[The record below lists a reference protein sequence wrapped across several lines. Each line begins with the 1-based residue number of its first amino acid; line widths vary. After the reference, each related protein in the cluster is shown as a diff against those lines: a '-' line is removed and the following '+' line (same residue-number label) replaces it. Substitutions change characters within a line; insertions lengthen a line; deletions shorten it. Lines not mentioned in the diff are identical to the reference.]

1 MLMKEMKM
9 DIVYDGK
16 DKILGRLASTV
27 AKQLLLGKNVAVI
40 NAEQCVISGDRKGII
55 AKYKVRADIIEKAN
69 PEHSP
74 YWPRRSDLLVKRV
87 IRGMLPYHK
96 KASGK
101 AAYKRLR
108 VYIGVP
114 DSLKDAK
121 PVVVETKNPRELYV
135 SHMTVSEVSKL
146 LGYNK

>member
-1 MLMKEMKM
+1 MLMD
-9 DIVYDGK
+9 DIKIDVIYDGK
-16 DKILGRLASTV
+16 DKILGRLASVV
-27 AKQLLLGKNVAVI
+27 AKQLMLGKNVAVV
-40 NAEQCVISGDRKGII
+40 NAEQSIISGDRKGIVS
-55 AKYKVRADIIEKAN
+55 KYKVRVDLIEKAN

-114 DSLKDAK
+114 DSLKSAK
-121 PVVVETKNPRELYV
+121 PVEIETKNPKELYV